1 MNPKVMLVEDDY
13 TMRSLL
19 RTLLRYEGFDVTVV
33 ENDVDAEAILALIRA
48 EAPVVILMDVNLR
61 SLNGIDLLQAI
72 RQDASF
78 RNMGIIM
85 SSGNDV
91 RDRCLEL
98 GAEAFILK
106 PYMPEE
112 LIQKINHVIMLNRR

>member
-48 EAPVVILMDVNLR
+48 EAPVVILMDVTLR